1 MAFLAA
7 CRVELPG
14 PEYASLGEFINRHH
28 LCMLPIV
35 VPQEINPNRQDIDFP
50 LGGFQY
56 AVRDSLRERSICAH
70 SKRGKVG

>member
-1 MAFLAA
+1 
-7 CRVELPG
+7 
-14 PEYASLGEFINRHH
+14 
-28 LCMLPIV
+28 MLPIV

-70 SKRGKVG
+70 SKRGKLG